1 MAKKAKFNE
10 LSPSELKVKI
20 RDFEKNLV
28 VAKMKASQKTLKNTS
43 EISGLRKNIARAK
56 TFLNA
61 KKRAGENA

>member
-28 VAKMKASQKTLKNTS
+28 VAKMKTSQKTLKNTS
-43 EISGLRKNIARAK
+43 GISELRKNIARAK

-61 KKRAGENA
+61 RKRAGENA